1 MKKLP
6 NLIITSG
13 DPAGIG
19 LDLCVML
26 AFKKFLANITIIGNK
41 NAILSRA
48 KLLKKDIKIS
58 TKLGSHLGN
67 GELKIINLDYKNP
80 VVAGQLDKNNSLQQ
94 LKGLKT
100 SIELCLSKKF
110 DALITLPIHKK
121 ILSSQKNKFS
131 GHTEYIADACSFKG
145 NEVMLLSS
153 KKLNV
158 ALATTHIS
166 LKDVPN
172 KISKKSLCNT
182 ISTLNSELKKKFKI
196 TCPKITLTG
205 LNPHSGEDGEFGDE
219 EIRTIRPAIKKMQK
233 LGISLNGPIPA
244 DTAFTPKI
252 MRNTDCYLAMYHDQ
266 GLAPFKAL
274 TFGKGVNVTLG
285 LPIIRTSVDH
295 GTGLDIAGSNNV
307 DPSSFFESI
316 KLAISLAKNQY

>member
-1 MKKLP
+1 MKRLP
-6 NLIITSG
+6 NLIVTSG

-19 LDLCVML
+19 LDLCVLL
-26 AFKKFLANITIIGNK
+26 AFKKFFANITIIGNK
-41 NAILSRA
+41 DAILSRA
-48 KLLKKDIKIS
+48 RQMKKNIKIT

-80 VVAGQLDKNNSLQQ
+80 VVSGQLDKNNSLKQ
-94 LKGLKT
+94 LKGIKN
-100 SIELCLSKKF
+100 SIELCLNKKF
-110 DALITLPIHKK
+110 DALVTLPIHKK

-131 GHTEYIADACSFKG
+131 GHTEYIADVCGVKG
-145 NEVMLLSS
+145 NEVMLLSN

-166 LKDVPN
+166 LKDVPS
-172 KISKKSLCNT
+172 KISQKSLCNT
-182 ISTLNSELKKKFKI
+182 ISTLHSELKKKFKI
-196 TCPKITLTG
+196 TFPEITVTG

-219 EIRTIRPAIKKMQK
+219 EIRSIKPAIKKMQG
-233 LGISLNGPIPA
+233 LGISINGPVPA

-252 MRNTDCYLAMYHDQ
+252 MKKTDCYLAMYHDQ

-285 LPIIRTSVDH
+285 
-295 GTGLDIAGSNNV
+295 IANY
-307 DPSSFFESI
+307 
-316 KLAISLAKNQY
+316 KNIGRPWYWA